1 MPAEKKII
9 KRLEKCG
16 APYEI
21 RDVER
26 DFEGSSQDASALMH
40 VDIRQIAKT
49 LVYKV
54 PFGAAAII
62 ASGDAMIS
70 QDKFQK
76 QFGVKPQMLKEEE
89 LVRMTGCHP
98 GAVYPVA
105 ISSRRVKTYMDI
117 SLKRCG
123 DLFVYISGGNDTC
136 AVGVPPQ
143 KLFEAAEC
151 MEWVDICKDW
161 INELPPGS
169 RGL

>member
-1 MPAEKKII
+1 MPAEQKII

-62 ASGDAMIS
+62 ACS
-70 QDKFQK
+70 
-76 QFGVKPQMLKEEE
+76 
-89 LVRMTGCHP
+89 
-98 GAVYPVA
+98 
-105 ISSRRVKTYMDI
+105 
-117 SLKRCG
+117 
-123 DLFVYISGGNDTC
+123 
-136 AVGVPPQ
+136 VPPFSS
-143 KLFEAAEC
+143 LFFMFLFRFACCFSAS
-151 MEWVDICKDW
+151 
-161 INELPPGS
+161 L
-169 RGL
+169 